1 MIHLL
6 CIVQMLMM
14 CHILNGKA
22 EWKCGQELGRR
33 KSERWDGCAIHS
45 KEYAQT
51 TGVKYAC
58 CSSEEL
64 QGSQYKE
71 LRLSKGKRWVI
82 KGNKGQ
88 MIKVCCAHVLS
99 QFSCIQLCDPMD
111 CSPPGSSVHGIIQA
125 RILEWVAMTSYRGS
139 SQPRGWASISC
150 ISCTGRWIPYH
161 CVTWEFCV

>member
-1 MIHLL
+1 MIHLI
-6 CIVQMLMM
+6 CIAQILMM

-22 EWKCGQELGRR
+22 EWKCGQELCRR

-88 MIKVCCAHVLS
+88 MIKVCCAHMLS
-99 QFSCIQLCDPMD
+99 QFSCIQLCWTPGTVACQAPLFMGFSRQEYWTGLP
-111 CSPPGSSVHGIIQA
+111 CPPQS
-125 RILEWVAMTSYRGS
+125 TSCCMSG
-139 SQPRGWASISC
+139 
-150 ISCTGRWIPYH
+150 
-161 CVTWEFCV
+161 